1 MVYVCIL
8 KRKSLYKILRR
19 KPKYEGEI
27 KSPSQKKKK
36 ILKDAAEAS
45 PGEGNTIRGD

>member
-1 MVYVCIL
+1 MKERL
-8 KRKSLYKILRR
+8 KVLLKK
-19 KPKYEGEI
+19 
-27 KSPSQKKKK
+27 KKKK